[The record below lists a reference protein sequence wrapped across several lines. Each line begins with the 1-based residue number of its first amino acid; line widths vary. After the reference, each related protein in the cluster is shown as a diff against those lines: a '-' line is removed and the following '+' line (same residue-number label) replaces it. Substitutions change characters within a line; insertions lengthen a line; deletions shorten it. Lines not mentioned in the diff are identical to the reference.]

1 MTDDQRRRADERLE
15 SALPGTGLRDPR
27 PFYRP
32 VLKHLRDRDADAFA
46 RALDHFES
54 VLVPALAAGADALE
68 GWLDYGVLLADA
80 VGPGR
85 LVEVDGTGRARAVGD
100 PASAA
105 GLLLHL
111 PDDPGAPAL
120 LLRYPAASSPAQDA
134 TVELLVAGRV
144 TASAYG

>member
-1 MTDDQRRRADERLE
+1 MADDQRRRADERLE
-15 SALPGTGLRDPR
+15 TTLPGTGLRDPR

-32 VLKHLRDRDADAFA
+32 VLKHLRERDPDAFA

-54 VLVPALAAGADALE
+54 VLVPALAADADPLQ
-68 GWLDYGVLLADA
+68 GWLDYGLLLASA
-80 VGPGR
+80 LGPGR
-85 LVEVDGTGRARAVGD
+85 LVEIDGTGRARTSDD
-100 PASAA
+100 PGSGT
-105 GLLLHL
+105 GLLVHL
-111 PDDPGAPAL
+111 PDDASAPAL